1 MAKLLIEIGCEPGQ
15 KLCGQCTR
23 LMVLNN
29 GFSLCGIFGEPVP
42 KKQGWLYRCDACLA
56 AEKAAIPNTDNAD
69 GNEFLRLAT
78 STGFEQ
84 RLFFR
89 GAMIIPGPGK

>member
-1 MAKLLIEIGCEPGQ
+1 
-15 KLCGQCTR
+15 
-23 LMVLNN
+23 
-29 GFSLCGIFGEPVP
+29 
-42 KKQGWLYRCDACLA
+42 LYRCDACLA